1 MRNKAGIA
9 CMILGAALIFGAL
22 GLFLHNQCEEA
33 AAGEAVMEV
42 LPQVVQQIQINQQAH
57 LLTEEP
63 EQTLPLQSPEET
75 QPVQEMETM
84 EIDGN
89 WYIGCLSIPSL
100 GLELPVMADWSDAQ
114 LKTAPCRY
122 AGSTFTDDLVIMAH
136 NYVHH
141 FGKLVHLSIG
151 DRVVFVDASGLV
163 TEYEVVAL
171 DVLKQTDVEDMTAG
185 EYDLT
190 LFTCTFSG
198 SSRTTIRCDRV
209 EE

>member
-1 MRNKAGIA
+1 
-9 CMILGAALIFGAL
+9 MILGAVLIFGAL
-22 GLFLHNQCEEA
+22 FLFLHNQREEA
-33 AAGEAVMEV
+33 AAGEAVLEV

-63 EQTLPLQSPEET
+63 EQTMPIGNPEET
-75 QPVQEMETM
+75 QPVPEMETI

-100 GLELPVMADWSDAQ
+100 GLELPVMADWSSDQ
-114 LKTAPCRY
+114 LKIAPCRY
-122 AGSTFTDDLVIMAH
+122 AGSTYSDDLVIMAH

-141 FGKLVHLSIG
+141 FGKLVHLSVG
-151 DRVVFVDASGLV
+151 ERVVFVDAAGQV

-171 DVLKQTDVEDMTAG
+171 DVLKESDVEDMTAG